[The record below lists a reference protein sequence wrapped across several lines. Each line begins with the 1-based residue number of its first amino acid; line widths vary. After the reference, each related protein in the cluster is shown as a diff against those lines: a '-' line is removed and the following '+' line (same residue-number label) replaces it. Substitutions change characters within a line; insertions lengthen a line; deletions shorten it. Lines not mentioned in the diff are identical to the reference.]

1 MTLDSKY
8 MLAAAYAL
16 SGDVKAFSSLL
27 PNGFEGERAVRSL
40 SGSFYSYLRDESI
53 SLATLVD
60 AQPDNA
66 QIPILARHISEEL
79 KKNNWY
85 STQENA
91 FALIALGKLS
101 QNAIKSN
108 ATASLWINGAKSG
121 DISSDQLTY
130 VAKQDITNKK
140 IEIKTSGTG
149 NIYYYYETQGIPTGS
164 NFKEEDSYMKV
175 RKSYYDNSGNVLTDM
190 NFKENQLVV
199 IKVHIESL
207 DNRLV
212 DNVAITDIIPACF
225 EIENPRINPDRELQW
240 IKDKATPDYMDIRD
254 DRITFFVNVTPKGQD
269 FYYLVRVVSTGT
281 YVMGPV
287 GADAMYDDSYH
298 SYSGSGKVV
307 VK

>member
-1 MTLDSKY
+1 

-16 SGDVKAFSSLL
+16 SGDMKAFSSML
-27 PNGFEGERAVRSL
+27 PNGFAGERATRSL
-40 SGSFYSYLRDESI
+40 SGSFSSYLRDESI

-79 KKNNWY
+79 KKDSWY

-108 ATASLWINGAKSG
+108 AAASIWINGTKAG
-121 DISSDQLTY
+121 EISADQLTA
-130 VAKQDITNKK
+130 VVKQDITNKK
-140 IEIKTSGTG
+140 VEIKTTGTG
-149 NIYYYYETQGIPTGS
+149 HVYYYYETQGIPTG
-164 NFKEEDSYMKV
+164 NQFKEEDSYMKV
-175 RKSYYDNSGNVLTDM
+175 RKSYYDNSGNQLTDM

-199 IKVHIESL
+199 VKVHIESL
-207 DNRLV
+207 DNRYV
-212 DNVAITDIIPACF
+212 DNVAITDILPACF
-225 EIENPRINPDRELQW
+225 EIENPRINPERELQW

-254 DRITFFVNVTPKGQD
+254 DRITFFVNVNPKGED
-269 FYYLVRVVSTGT
+269 FYYLVRVVSTGK

-298 SYSGSGKVV
+298 SYSGSGSVI